1 MFRFPTSVI
10 FDTGRLNVQRKL
22 TLRCSRQ
29 WLWLKGSLLRKHAEK
44 LQKHKTSQEVISSKR
59 NGLMSFQSKKKIFG
73 KCSWMVVSIGIRRIY
88 DLDPSTVV
96 AGSSILLPYFPFS
109 IFTPPGLWVYLCLDL
124 HTAVISVCIAFIW
137 ASEIREAHKML
148 LEIITIDYSDLSWSK
163 LFKTLS
169 GVETCVDTKRCF

>member
-1 MFRFPTSVI
+1 
-10 FDTGRLNVQRKL
+10 
-22 TLRCSRQ
+22 
-29 WLWLKGSLLRKHAEK
+29 
-44 LQKHKTSQEVISSKR
+44 
-59 NGLMSFQSKKKIFG
+59 
-73 KCSWMVVSIGIRRIY
+73 MVVSIGIRRIY

-148 LEIITIDYSDLSWSK
+148 LEIITMDHSDLFANDSLNLI
-163 LFKTLS
+163 LFTGSLPISSLIQAIQNPLRRWIVKWNMRWYKEMFLGQQIGLYFVLS
-169 GVETCVDTKRCF
+169 IFCSSRIVFVFVIVLYNFCIVVFLC